1 MPSLT
6 KNLPPWWE
14 ESNPVCSSAVE
25 DPTDPSCLVIRSLY
39 PRTNRRK
46 DVKKPPWM
54 PTEPHANSVFSKKHS
69 NKPPRTSSSVWIA
82 ILTAVTRTAP
92 YEDGR
97 FHGHNNNNN
106 KNRRVGRRRRR
117 NGSCFFHVGND
128 THTQV
133 QTGGGPQQ
141 TTPPARR
148 TKDLLVVLRLL

>member
-1 MPSLT
+1 MFGHLVA
-6 KNLPPWWE
+6 LPQDKSAEGCKETAMDTDGTPCE
-14 ESNPVCSSAVE
+14 FCFLQEAFELNPE
-25 DPTDPSCLVIRSLY
+25 HLVIRQH
-39 PRTNRRK
+39 
-46 DVKKPPWM
+46 DVTAAKVR
-54 PTEPHANSVFSKKHS
+54 A
-69 NKPPRTSSSVWIA
+69 SSSVWIA

-97 FHGHNNNNN
+97 CHGHNNNNN